1 MPDPTVP
8 PEPPSPELPSPELP
22 ATVGSSHDL
31 FEDESVEDARVVRP
45 YALTRGR
52 TRPRRADLP
61 LEALVRGVA
70 GASDTSDTAGTPERR
85 RILDLAGGA
94 ILSVAELSAH
104 LSLPL
109 GVVRVLVGDL
119 ADDGLVVVHSGSPTS
134 ANRATNLTVLESV
147 LDGIHSL

>member
-1 MPDPTVP
+1 VPDPTVP
-8 PEPPSPELPSPELP
+8 PEQAKNP
-22 ATVGSSHDL
+22 ASSHDL

-52 TRPRRADLP
+52 TRPGRADLP

-70 GASDTSDTAGTPERR
+70 GISDPAGTPERR
-85 RILDLAGGA
+85 RILDLAGAG

-119 ADDGLVVVHSGSPTS
+119 ADDGLVVVHSGSPTAAS
-134 ANRATNLTVLESV
+134 PATNLTVLESV
-147 LDGIHSL
+147 LNGIHSL

>member
-8 PEPPSPELPSPELP
+8 PEQAPGP
-22 ATVGSSHDL
+22 ASSHDL

-52 TRPRRADLP
+52 TRPGRADLP

-70 GASDTSDTAGTPERR
+70 GISDPAGTLERR
-85 RILDLAGGA
+85 RILELVRGE

-119 ADDGLVVVHSGSPTS
+119 ADDGLVVVHSGSPTAAS
-134 ANRATNLTVLESV
+134 PATNLTVLESV
-147 LDGIHSL
+147 LNGIHSL

>member
-1 MPDPTVP
+1 VPDPTSA
-8 PEPPSPELPSPELP
+8 PEPPSTEPP
-22 ATVGSSHDL
+22 ATQPASITGSSHDL

-52 TRPRRADLP
+52 TRSGRADLA

-70 GASDTSDTAGTPERR
+70 GTSDTAGTLERR
-85 RILDLAGGA
+85 RILELAGA
-94 ILSVAELSAH
+94 NILSVAELSAH

-119 ADDGLVVVHSGSPTS
+119 ADDGLVVVHSGSPTTAS
-134 ANRATNLTVLESV
+134 PATNLTVLESV
-147 LDGIHSL
+147 LNGISSL

>member
-1 MPDPTVP
+1 MPDPTVQ
-8 PEPPSPELPSPELP
+8 PEQPEQP
-22 ATVGSSHDL
+22 AAVSSHDL

-52 TRPRRADLP
+52 TRPGRADLP

-70 GASDTSDTAGTPERR
+70 GTSDTAGTLERR
-85 RILDLAGGA
+85 RILELAGA
-94 ILSVAELSAH
+94 NILSVAELSAH

-119 ADDGLVVVHSGSPTS
+119 ADDGLVVVHSGSPTTAS
-134 ANRATNLTVLESV
+134 PATNLTVLESV
-147 LDGIHSL
+147 LNGISSL

>member
-1 MPDPTVP
+1 MPD
-8 PEPPSPELPSPELP
+8 SPGAEKRHD
-22 ATVGSSHDL
+22 HDL
-31 FEDESVEDARVVRP
+31 YDEEMVEDARVVRP

-52 TRPRRADLP
+52 TRPGRADLP

-70 GASDTSDTAGTPERR
+70 SATDTVGTSERR
-85 RILDLAGGA
+85 RILELTGGQ

-119 ADDGLVVVHSGSPTS
+119 ADEGLVVVHSGSS
-134 ANRATNLTVLESV
+134 AAAAPATNLKVLESV
-147 LDGIHSL
+147 LNGISAL